1 MADTI
6 NYQRAYERE
15 KRAREMAEQLLD
27 DKSRELYANVMELRE
42 TVDTLKKTQAQ
53 LIQSEKMASLGQ
65 LAAGVAHEI
74 NNPVGFSLSNI
85 TTLKDYFESLM
96 AADEAIT
103 QDDQQT
109 EVQLIARYKQLREEH
124 DIDFIREDTPELLD
138 DTINGLG
145 RVKDI
150 VANLRKLSHQGSEAF
165 EPCDINECIHDCLK
179 ATDNELKYK
188 MTVELDLEECPS
200 IQGQAA
206 EINQILINLFVNA
219 NQACEPSGILNI
231 SSQADAQNVVVK
243 VSDNGMGIAADR
255 ISKIFDPFHT
265 SKPVGVGTGLGLS
278 ISHGIMEKHGGSI
291 SVQSKEGVG
300 TTFTLRF
307 PRTGSSV
314 K

>member
-1 MADTI
+1 MDDSI
-6 NYQRAYERE
+6 NYQRAYARE

-27 DKSRELYANVMELRE
+27 DKSRELYANVVELRE
-42 TVDTLKKTQAQ
+42 TVETLKKTQAQ

-85 TTLKDYFESLM
+85 TTLKDYFD
-96 AADEAIT
+96 A
-103 QDDQQT
+103 
-109 EVQLIARYKQLREEH
+109 LIAMDDAISQEDQSDTTRIAKYKASREEH
-124 DIDFIREDTPELLD
+124 DFDFIRDDTPELLE

-165 EPCDINECIHDCLK
+165 EPCDINECIQDCLK

-188 MTVELDLEECPS
+188 MTVNLTLGDCPK

-206 EINQILINLFVNA
+206 EINQIFINLFVNA
-219 NQACEPSGILNI
+219 NQACEPHGTLTIKSYVSEQG
-231 SSQADAQNVVVK
+231 VVVE
-243 VSDNGMGIAADR
+243 VSDDGMGIPQER

-291 SVQSKEGVG
+291 TVQSQEGMG
-300 TTFTLRF
+300 TTFTLVF
-307 PRTGSSV
+307 PDT